1 MVIDCRWAPIMGLT
15 LSQRHAVTKTIAT
28 RYKRSNRTEKGT
40 IQDELCDDG
49 LARNHARRAL
59 RLGRRRINGSRRGK
73 QPAHDTLELFAF
85 VAE

>member
-1 MVIDCRWAPIMGLT
+1 MGLT

-49 LARNHARRAL
+49 LAP
-59 RLGRRRINGSRRGK
+59 
-73 QPAHDTLELFAF
+73 QPCS
-85 VAE
+85 

>member
-49 LARNHARRAL
+49 LAP
-59 RLGRRRINGSRRGK
+59 
-73 QPAHDTLELFAF
+73 QPCS
-85 VAE
+85 